1 MTPIEQFIHDRDE
14 QVRKNLEDRDLKVN
28 TERYFAELVRTN
40 YSKNFTWMGIPII
53 QCPSDLMVMQE
64 IIWQLK
70 PDYIIETGIAFG
82 GMMAF
87 YASVLQVEVAG
98 RGKVLGVDIDPRKE
112 NRKVLERH
120 PLATRMEIIKG
131 SSTDPRTLEAVRDY
145 CHPIFLRH
153 VDEMIGGV
161 WENRIYTRLP
171 VILVSLDS
179 CHSHDHVL
187 QELKLYSPLVSVGSY
202 IVVFDT
208 AIELVAPLEK
218 NRPWGKGNNPWT
230 AAQEFMKGN
239 TEFIVDREVEARA
252 GVTAAPGGWLRRV
265 R

>member
-82 GMMAF
+82 GMMTF
-87 YASVLQVEVAG
+87 YASVLQVARG
-98 RGKVLGVDIDPRKE
+98 GKVLGVDIDPREE
-112 NRKVLERH
+112 NRKVLEWH

-153 VDEMIGGV
+153 VDEMVNGV
-161 WENRIYTRLP
+161 WENRIYTRPP
-171 VILVSLDS
+171 VTLVSLDS

-230 AAQEFMKGN
+230 AVQEFMKGN